1 MLIYI
6 SIGLNLILI
15 CVAIMLYISNK
26 NNEDIINKLIKEIDM
41 YKEISKYYK
50 NESIHLGKL
59 ISCIYKR
66 KALDN
71 LSNEKE
77 SEV

>member
-1 MLIYI
+1 
-6 SIGLNLILI
+6 
-15 CVAIMLYISNK
+15 MLYISNK
-26 NNEDIINKLIKEIDM
+26 NKEDIINKLIKEIDM

-66 KALDN
+66 KTLDN
-71 LSNEKE
+71 LSNVRK
-77 SEV
+77 